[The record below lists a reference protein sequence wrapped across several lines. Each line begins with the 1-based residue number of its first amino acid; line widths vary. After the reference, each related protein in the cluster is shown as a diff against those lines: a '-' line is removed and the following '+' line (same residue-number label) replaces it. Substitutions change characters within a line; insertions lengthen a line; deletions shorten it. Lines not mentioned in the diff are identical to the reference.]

1 MLNPTELINPRCQ
14 QTGTT
19 PVLRTTHHLFLDL
32 PKLTE
37 ELQAYIDE
45 TSDLGGW
52 SSNCLAVSPALLLKD
67 LAPPLLLT
75 HTFETWI
82 PKEWL
87 VHHWPGG
94 ELLILT
100 HSPSLNYRQIA
111 ILSCFT
117 VEHRPFIVC
126 QSQLQHPS

>member
-19 PVLRTTHHLFLDL
+19 PVLKTTHHLFLDL

-52 SSNCLAVSPALLLKD
+52 SSNCLSVSPCCTSITPHSTSCKVRLTCLKFFLHE
-67 LAPPLLLT
+67 LAD
-75 HTFETWI
+75 
-82 PKEWL
+82 
-87 VHHWPGG
+87 
-94 ELLILT
+94 
-100 HSPSLNYRQIA
+100 SA
-111 ILSCFT
+111 M
-117 VEHRPFIVC
+117 VC
-126 QSQLQHPS
+126 P

>member
-52 SSNCLAVSPALLLKD
+52 SSNCLAVSPALLHKD
-67 LAPPLLLT
+67 PAPPLLLRNQLT
-75 HTFETWI
+75 LSKSGS
-82 PKEWL
+82 PKNGWSTTGL
-87 VHHWPGG
+87 AV
-94 ELLILT
+94 
-100 HSPSLNYRQIA
+100 SS
-111 ILSCFT
+111 
-117 VEHRPFIVC
+117 
-126 QSQLQHPS
+126 